1 MKELKDT
8 MSMMTSDDYK
18 ERFKAEYYQLE
29 TRYLKLHRMYENWD
43 NLDFK
48 PTCPKAWYEKQLKA
62 MLDYLNVLGARAVLE
77 DVELDQD
84 EELKDI
90 LIAHLQ
96 SDS

>member
-8 MSMMTSDDYK
+8 MSMMTSDNYK

-29 TRYLKLHRMYENWD
+29 TRYLKLHRMCENWD

-62 MLDYLNVLGARAVLE
+62 MFDYLNVLGARAVLE

>member
-29 TRYLKLHRMYENWD
+29 TRYLKLHRMCENWD

-62 MLDYLNVLGARAVLE
+62 MFDYLNVLVARAVLE
-77 DVELDQD
+77 HIELSQD
-84 EELKDI
+84 EKMLDLTLVK
-90 LIAHLQ
+90 LQ

>member
-29 TRYLKLHRMYENWD
+29 TRYLKLHRMCENWD

-62 MLDYLNVLGARAVLE
+62 MFDYLNVLGARAVLE

-96 SDS
+96 SNS

>member
-29 TRYLKLHRMYENWD
+29 TRYLKLHRMCENWD

-62 MLDYLNVLGARAVLE
+62 MFDYLNVLGARAVLE